1 MDVGVRLRRA
11 AEQLNES
18 LAREPTPETP
28 TLGRDWRPS
37 LVGVVAVVLVFVSA
51 LFLLARVSGVQPTDN
66 PEVSELRPVS
76 LGDPHVWPVVGL
88 ARQPSEVAI
97 AFAIEVLGWESPSAW
112 TESQADPSGP
122 VWVRVSQ
129 AGGGSVP
136 LDVLTEQA
144 SNGGRVLVEVRVA
157 WGTPTSVRSLAPDE
171 SGSMIVLVGVGGA
184 ETADVTIR
192 LASGQQ
198 MVLSVDRSDIA
209 RGRLALPEISD
220 STDVRTVLIR
230 WLDDKKQ
237 VIAATSN

>member
-1 MDVGVRLRRA
+1 MDIDLRLRRA

-18 LAREPTPETP
+18 LAREPMPETP
-28 TLGRDWRPS
+28 MLGRDWRPS
-37 LVGVVAVVLVFVSA
+37 LVGAVAVVLVFVSA
-51 LFLLARVSGVQPTDN
+51 LFLLARVSGIQPTDDL
-66 PEVSELRPVS
+66 EMSDLRPVS
-76 LGDPHVWPVVGL
+76 LGDTHVWPVAG
-88 ARQPSEVAI
+88 RPGQPSEVAI
-97 AFAIEVLGWESPSAW
+97 AFANEVLGWESPSSW
-112 TESQADPSGP
+112 TESQADLSGP

-192 LASGQQ
+192 LTSGQQ
-198 MVLSVDRSDIA
+198 MVLSADRSDIA
-209 RGRLALPEISD
+209 SGRLALPEISD
-220 STDVRTVLIR
+220 PTDVRTVLIR
-230 WLDDKKQ
+230 WLDDENQ